1 MRTAT
6 DMWVFEVDPTNGTI
20 NASDC
25 YGQSYSGPSFDVS
38 AGGKNDLILLG
49 YAVNVKGSTAVKFK
63 RLLDTGDKYD

>member
-1 MRTAT
+1 MVTNTTGWFALGFGSGMRTAT

-25 YGQSYSGPSFDVS
+25 YGQSYSGPSFDVN

-49 YAVNVKGSTAVKFK
+49 YAVNVG
-63 RLLDTGDKYD
+63 G